1 VRRAPKVLASFFLLL
16 FLAAAPAGAS
26 TVSDFQARLAQTQWN
41 IQALEGMVKAQRA
54 SNRAVATPEAI
65 DSFLQLLAENV
76 ATLNAYAAA
85 KVTDEQ
91 GRVIAEGLRSTA
103 TQLRDLGAL
112 TSHRGLSAAASEVS
126 RLETSCRLVLPD
138 TN

>member
-1 VRRAPKVLASFFLLL
+1 VRRASKVFASLFLLAL
-16 FLAAAPAGAS
+16 FPAAAAEAS
-26 TVSDFQARLAQTQWN
+26 TVSDFQARLAQTHWN

-54 SNRAVATPEAI
+54 SARAVPTPEAI

-76 ATLNAYAAA
+76 AALNVYAAA

-91 GRVIAEGLRSTA
+91 GRVIAEGLRSAA
-103 TQLRDLGAL
+103 TQLRDLGSV
-112 TSHRGLSAAASEVS
+112 TTHRGLAAAASEVS
-126 RLETSCRLVLPD
+126 RLETTCRLALPE